1 MREMTMVDVVREVD
15 ELVSKY
21 KKIAEEQGDTL
32 LGGIAARLAKEYGSL
47 AEKIASVHSQEM
59 GRIQRQNDQIDA
71 MLYALMSKT
80 DIKFTDDFKA
90 KMLPVAAKITEQ
102 KRQVVKMPF
111 TAKEC
116 KRVADQLEDMRLHM
130 KSQSCKNAQEKCA
143 QMMRDDK
150 LANARALLSRI
161 AKWIEGKSKA

>member
-1 MREMTMVDVVREVD
+1 MHEMTMVDVVRELD

-32 LGGIAARLAKEYGSL
+32 LCGIAARLAKDYDAL

-59 GRIQRQNDQIDA
+59 DRIQRQNDQIDA
-71 MLYALMSKT
+71 MLYAFMSKT

-102 KRQVVKMPF
+102 KPQVVKMPF
-111 TAKEC
+111 TAEEC

-130 KSQSCKNAQEKCA
+130 KSQICKTAQEKCA
-143 QMMRDDK
+143 QIMREDK
-150 LANARALLSRI
+150 LGTARALLLKI
-161 AKWIEGKSKA
+161 VKWFEGVK